1 MSDISLAVGDGASR
15 TTYAELAETRGISLP
30 SARRLVLRH
39 HWPRQA
45 GNDGIVRVT
54 VPLIALVNGPET
66 EGFSV
71 TTTDPTT
78 SHATD
83 TVARPA
89 VATTDPLSDPVTVT
103 LSLAVDSLREQLAI
117 ANDPADRRIDKLLE
131 ERRAERQQ
139 EADERRRLLA
149 LLTDWRP
156 WWKRW
161 LR

>member
-1 MSDISLAVGDGASR
+1 
-15 TTYAELAETRGISLP
+15 
-30 SARRLVLRH
+30 
-39 HWPRQA
+39 
-45 GNDGIVRVT
+45 
-54 VPLIALVNGPET
+54 
-66 EGFSV
+66 
-71 TTTDPTT
+71 
-78 SHATD
+78 
-83 TVARPA
+83 
-89 VATTDPLSDPVTVT
+89 VTVT